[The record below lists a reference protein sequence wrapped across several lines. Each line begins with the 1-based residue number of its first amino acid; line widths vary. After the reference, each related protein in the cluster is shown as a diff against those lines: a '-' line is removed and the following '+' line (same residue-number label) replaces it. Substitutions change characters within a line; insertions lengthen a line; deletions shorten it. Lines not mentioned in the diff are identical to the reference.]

1 MVAPTVS
8 SASPSGA
15 SVGPSTNILLTTSE
29 SVVKGTGAITLS
41 CATGA
46 NLTADIS
53 TATIVGTRVFFPS
66 PGVLTDGQLYTISA
80 PAGLLV
86 DLAGN
91 SMAAATSVGTFTV
104 LSGSTSAAADAYY
117 GGSFASAVAGS
128 TNATADTTAPTFV
141 SMYPPVG
148 ATDVPTSNITA
159 TMLFSEPV
167 KFNASG
173 FISILNSSSKVIA
186 SAN

>member
-1 MVAPTVS
+1 M
-8 SASPSGA
+8 
-15 SVGPSTNILLTTSE
+15 SE
-29 SVVKGTGAITLS
+29 SVVKGTGAITVS

-46 NLTADIS
+46 NYTADVS
-53 TATIVGTRVFFPS
+53 SSTIVGTKVFFPS
-66 PGVLTDGQLYTISA
+66 PGLLTDGQLYTISA
-80 PAGLLV
+80 PAGILV
-86 DLAGN
+86 DLVGN
-91 SMAAATSVGTFTV
+91 SMAAATSIGTFTV

-159 TMLFSEPV
+159 TMFFSEPV
-167 KFNASG
+167 KFNASAG
-173 FISILNSSSKVIA
+173 ADQRRRNRAGCNCKEDIKTVLRRNYHEK
-186 SAN
+186 N